1 MSWCVVVT
9 GFVSDNVGN
18 GVMVCGVT
26 TFVSDNVGNGVMVRG
41 GDMFCL

>member
-18 GVMVCGVT
+18 GVMV
-26 TFVSDNVGNGVMVRG
+26 RG

>member
-1 MSWCVVVT
+1 MGMA

-18 GVMVCGVT
+18 VMVCGVT
-26 TFVSDNVGNGVMVRG
+26 TFVTDNVGNGVMVRG